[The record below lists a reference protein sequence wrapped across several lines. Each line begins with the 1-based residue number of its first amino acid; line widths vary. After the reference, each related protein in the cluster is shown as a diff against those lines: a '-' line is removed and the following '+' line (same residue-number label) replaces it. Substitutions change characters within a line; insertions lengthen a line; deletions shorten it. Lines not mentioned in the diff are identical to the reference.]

1 MAIIYIALIAVFSF
15 FFSIFLV
22 VISEEIGVWAG
33 ILFFGGAVGIIWQ
46 LVKMSLSR
54 Y

>member
-22 VISEEIGVWAG
+22 VISEEIGIWAG
-33 ILFFGGAVGIIWQ
+33 FLFFGGALALTWQ

>member
-22 VISEEIGVWAG
+22 VISEEVGIWAG
-33 ILFFGGAVGIIWQ
+33 VLFFAGVVGLVWQ
-46 LVKMSLSR
+46 LIKMSLSR